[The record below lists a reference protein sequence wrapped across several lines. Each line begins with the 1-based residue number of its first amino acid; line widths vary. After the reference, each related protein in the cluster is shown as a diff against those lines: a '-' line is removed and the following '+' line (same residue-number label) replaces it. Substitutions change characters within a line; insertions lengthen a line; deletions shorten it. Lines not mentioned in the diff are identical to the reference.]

1 MTRALASSPDT
12 SPEELL
18 ELAWEYPREILKNP
32 LLPLLSV
39 ESPALWLTL
48 LTYISGGLRS
58 VELRDATSSQRQLLS
73 QQIKQ
78 IAPALTAELQLV
90 KDAEYHRLWDVVL
103 RRTLHYKNVE
113 ESFAEIFCLSIL
125 GTSQMHFT
133 TPERTFEVYL
143 FETRVIEERRVEL
156 PYYVVECWAGEE
168 SLESGCVELEQVF
181 GAACAWLFDGFS
193 FEALR
198 DEFFSQKLALDR
210 LRGQPR

>member
-103 RRTLHYKNVE
+103 QRTLHYKNVE
-113 ESFAEIFCLSIL
+113 ESFAEIF
-125 GTSQMHFT
+125 
-133 TPERTFEVYL
+133 
-143 FETRVIEERRVEL
+143 
-156 PYYVVECWAGEE
+156 
-168 SLESGCVELEQVF
+168 
-181 GAACAWLFDGFS
+181 
-193 FEALR
+193 
-198 DEFFSQKLALDR
+198 
-210 LRGQPR
+210 